1 MFVAFSAA
9 AMVYMASNIVSLEK
23 HKHQVE
29 HYHQHSRSFNP
40 GSTVPD
46 SANVADSI
54 AAQGFVSNN
63 DSTLVI
69 NQTAHNRDHDP
80 LNPNPGKIIVNKI
93 ASANNA
99 KTGIPRVS
107 GNHIAGTLN
116 DQNQKASAG
125 TTIGQHAGLANTSS
139 VSNRYPGGNGHTAA
153 RNING
158 HLVKPGHSYS
168 FHPNTSKPNINGAAN
183 NGIAHNSIT
192 GTNNTPGRRDNL
204 LIIAVK
210 PQLNLSPVSTIQPLT
225 LPVLGNSLNRKAS
238 IQAQTGKNKKDK
250 AAKVKNNKPS
260 NIDWGILTGV
270 NSTGS
275 FTSKSQNA
283 NFYGS
288 APVDLYFGLFASYK
302 LNDSWAI
309 NPQVKLFSPQ
319 SITTVYSHANQS
331 RVDSGQNLTITAS
344 RKVYSVSIPIYAVY
358 NATSNISFKAGPVI
372 NFPIKQINTNSLLQ
386 PAAIKTD
393 TTYYPN
399 IIGILNKTQYD
410 QKLNFGISGG
420 ASVKYKRFIFE
431 ATYLKSL
438 SGYGITSGLGSYKS
452 YNSTFQFTIG
462 FQLDKVKP

>member
-9 AMVYMASNIVSLEK
+9 AMVYMVSNIVSLEK

-40 GSTVPD
+40 GSTIPD

-63 DSTLVI
+63 DSTLLI
-69 NQTAHNRDHDP
+69 NQTAHNRDNDP
-80 LNPNPGKIIVNKI
+80 LNPNPGKIMVNKA

-99 KTGIPRVS
+99 KTGIPRVP
-107 GNHIAGTLN
+107 GNHIAGTVKG
-116 DQNQKASAG
+116 QNPKASTG
-125 TTIGQHAGLANTSS
+125 TTIGQRPGLVNTPS
-139 VSNRYPGGNGHTAA
+139 VSNRYAGGNRHTAG

-158 HLVKPGHSYS
+158 HLLKPGHSNSSPSYT
-168 FHPNTSKPNINGAAN
+168 PNSNINGAVN
-183 NGIAHNSIT
+183 DGIAHNSIT
-192 GTNNTPGRRDNL
+192 GTNNTPGGQDNL
-204 LIIAVK
+204 LFTAVK
-210 PQLNLSPVSTIQPLT
+210 PQLNFGPVSTIQPLA

-238 IQAQTGKNKKDK
+238 TLAQTGKNKKDK

-275 FTSKSQNA
+275 FTPKNQNA

-319 SITTVYSHANQS
+319 SITTVYAHANQS

-344 RKVYSVSIPIYAVY
+344 RKVYALSIPIYAVY
-358 NATSNISFKAGPVI
+358 NATSNVSFKAGPVI

-386 PAAIKTD
+386 PASIKAD

-420 ASVKYKRFIFE
+420 ASIKYKRFIFE